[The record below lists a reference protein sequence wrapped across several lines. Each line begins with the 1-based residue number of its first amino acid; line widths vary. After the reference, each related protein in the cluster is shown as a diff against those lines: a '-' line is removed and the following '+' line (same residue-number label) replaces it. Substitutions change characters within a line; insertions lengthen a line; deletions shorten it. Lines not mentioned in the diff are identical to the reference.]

1 MIASSLDLSKSRHYK
16 GILCSVKHLFII
28 NFLTKVIMERYF
40 IWVLK
45 SNQFLIT
52 FAPHFHRISKAV
64 VKLKPEKNSGLNGIQ
79 NPWPLRYRCGA
90 LPTELSSYLGATTVT
105 LWVCNIS
112 VEGKE
117 CKWIYERSNIWTA
130 EKDMNLWLIIEVIHV
145 KLKPEICIL
154 HPQRVYY
161 ELTKW
166 PVPRWLD
173 SSVGRAL
180 HRYRRGHNLKP

>member
-1 MIASSLDLSKSRHYK
+1 
-16 GILCSVKHLFII
+16 
-28 NFLTKVIMERYF
+28 MERYF

-52 FAPHFHRISKAV
+52 FAPHFHRISKAI

-79 NPWPLRYRCGA
+79 NPWPLRYQCSA

-130 EKDMNLWLIIEVIHV
+130 EKDMNLWLIIEVIHL

-154 HPQRVYY
+154 HPQRYITNSQSDQFPDGLIAQLV
-161 ELTKW
+161 EHCTAIAEVTIW
-166 PVPRWLD
+166 
-173 SSVGRAL
+173 S
-180 HRYRRGHNLKP
+180 HNQCL